1 MRRRRVKPLPYDP
14 PPPSAEDLLC
24 TLSEPQTDSAPAES
38 CNKPFSTMEDK
49 PNSDE
54 AAAVTPKP
62 PR

>member
-24 TLSEPQTDSAPAES
+24 MLGVPEPDSAPTKSSE
-38 CNKPFSTMEDK
+38 EDK
-49 PNSDE
+49 PHSDE